1 MLIDCSD
8 IQLDR
13 VEPKNHF
20 ETKVFEFFQECL
32 SDKLTTSI
40 KSSGSTGIP
49 KLFDVEKSRMF
60 ASAKMTCDF
69 LGLKKG
75 NSAALCLPV
84 EYISG
89 KMMVIRAIE
98 RQLILNILEAKSN
111 ALANL
116 NVEVDFCA
124 LTPLQVE
131 HSLDKLHL
139 INKLIIGG
147 AAVSES
153 LKKKIYDSLKSPKHE
168 IFETYGMSETLS
180 HIALRKIYPITED
193 YFTCFDGVNISISP
207 NGCLVIDAPSIS
219 SDLIV
224 TNDLVEITGE
234 NQFRFLGRID
244 NVINSGGA
252 KIYPEEIEALIKKET
267 PYEVVVSALF
277 DDILGE
283 KMIVVVEAAP
293 SDDLKQ
299 RVLNIKYR
307 RKLDRP
313 KDVIFIKNIPRT
325 PNGKVNRI
333 DLKAIIN
340 RYKDE

>member
-8 IQLDR
+8 IQLDI
-13 VEPKNHF
+13 VKPKNDF

-49 KLFDVEKSRMF
+49 KLIEVEKSRMF

-75 NSAALCLPV
+75 NSAALCLPI

-98 RQLILNILEAKSN
+98 RQLILNVLEPKSD

-116 NVEVDFCA
+116 ETEVDFCA
-124 LTPLQVE
+124 MTPLQVE

-139 INKLIIGG
+139 IKKLIIGG

-153 LKKKIYDSLKSPKHE
+153 LKKKIYDSLKTSNQE

-180 HIALRKIYPITED
+180 HVALRKIYPITED
-193 YFTCFDGVNISISP
+193 YFTCFEGVNISISP
-207 NGCLVIDAPSIS
+207 SGCLIINAPNIS
-219 SDLIV
+219 NDLIV
-224 TNDLVEITGE
+224 TNDLVEIIGE

-252 KIYPEEIEALIKKET
+252 KIFPEEVEALIKKET
-267 PYEVVVSALF
+267 PYEVVVTAIL
-277 DDILGE
+277 DDVLGE
-283 KMIVVVEAAP
+283 KMIAVVEAPP
-293 SDDLKQ
+293 SEDLKIKIS
-299 RVLNIKYR
+299 NINYR

-313 KDVIFIKNIPRT
+313 KDVIFIENIPRT

-340 RYKDE
+340 RYRDE